1 VALPGVSTVIKD
13 RFFSLS
19 RTNIPTGPRVAI
31 IGRRNIV
38 DGDANSDGTNTYA
51 NTAAAVPDTDPYN
64 AANEQVVIE
73 TFGYGSDLHRGY
85 LEAIGGGA
93 QRITLIALPKD
104 TIFDHSLG
112 TLSSVSYGATLFDDA
127 FAAAESILADIIVP
141 WGRGAGPTEFQNPAT
156 PGDDIEIGFH
166 ADNSQSI
173 ASSWASQV
181 ASKCASITA
190 NSHPCFAVM
199 GIKPFMGAST
209 ATGGMTPS
217 DVNGHIGAAGLTNLA
232 DKEAAGLGNN
242 GIYLSVVATEAY
254 PLGYND
260 VTNFGY
266 SNGAAVYAGAISQL
280 DPWSSPTGKTVYNI
294 ESIRYSPTRTQQLSL
309 IGLGVVPLSL
319 DFKRIPRWIDAMTFS
334 KLNSDYTRL
343 TTLRIVFRSVQMVNV
358 VSQKFIGEVSNL
370 QSRNALETAIT
381 SGLRGLQQDGALTAS
396 DYTITYL
403 PNENK
408 AIIDLVIRPAF
419 ELRNIEVNVSV
430 QL

>member
-1 VALPGVSTVIKD
+1 MALPGVSTLIKD

-31 IGRRNIV
+31 IGRRTIV

-51 NTAAAVPDTDPYN
+51 NTASLVPDVDPYN
-64 AANEQVVIE
+64 AANEQLVIE
-73 TFGYGSDLHRGY
+73 IFGYGSDLHRGY

-93 QRITLIALPKD
+93 QRISLIALPKD
-104 TIFDHSLG
+104 TVFDHTLG
-112 TLSSVSYGATLFDDA
+112 TISSVSYGVNLFDDA
-127 FAAAESILADIIVP
+127 FAAAEAILADIIVP

-156 PGDDIEIGFH
+156 PGDNIELGFH
-166 ADNSQSI
+166 ADNS
-173 ASSWASQV
+173 ASTAASWAAQV
-181 ASKCASITA
+181 AAKCASITA
-190 NSHPCFAVM
+190 NSHPIFAVM
-199 GIKPFMGAST
+199 GIKPYIGAST

-217 DVNGHIGAAGLTNLA
+217 EVNGHIGASGLSNLV

-242 GIYLSVVATEAY
+242 GVYLSVVAAEIY

-260 VTNFGY
+260 TTNFGY
-266 SNGAAVYAGAISQL
+266 SNGAAIYAGGVSQL
-280 DPWSSPTGKTVYNI
+280 DSWSSPTGKTVYNI
-294 ESIRYSPTRTQQLSL
+294 ESIRYAPTRTQQLSL
-309 IGLGVVPLSL
+309 IDVGVVPIAL
-319 DFKRIPRWIDAMTFS
+319 DFKRVPRWIDAMTFS

-343 TTLRIVFRSVQMVNV
+343 TTLRIVFQSVQMVRV

-381 SGLRGLQQDGALTAS
+381 SGLRGLQQEGALTAS
-396 DYTITYL
+396 DYTITYM
-403 PNENK
+403 PNENR
-408 AIIDLVIRPAF
+408 AVIDLVIRPAF